1 MEIAGKYKKIAVT
14 EKKTSLKII
23 YSGNFHQFLCVCSS
37 AGSLN
42 VSATGWLWNEKIRD
56 GVEGDLLL
64 L

>member
-1 MEIAGKYKKIAVT
+1 MKYAKILNVKKNEKKKNMEIAGKYKKIAVT

-42 VSATGWLWNEKIRD
+42 VSATG
-56 GVEGDLLL
+56 
-64 L
+64 